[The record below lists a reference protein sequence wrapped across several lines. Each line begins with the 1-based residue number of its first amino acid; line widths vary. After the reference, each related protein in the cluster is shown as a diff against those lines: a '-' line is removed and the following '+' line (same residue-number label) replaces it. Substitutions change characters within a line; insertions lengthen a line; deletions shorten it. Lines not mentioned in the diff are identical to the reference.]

1 MRRGDDGARRAPDVP
16 AFSLLTV
23 RTTTTIGIAF
33 GGIMFEKTA
42 RYYDKIYAFKDY
54 AAEVRTLI
62 GFVERELGEAGGR
75 LLDVAC
81 GTGKHLE
88 LLRESFEVEGLD
100 LSSELLDVARERLP
114 DVCFHC
120 ADMRDFKV
128 PARFDVITCL
138 FSAIGYMTSFD
149 DLARAIR
156 SMGDHLARGGLLIVE
171 PWFTPDQWMPNTAHA
186 MLIDEP
192 ELKIARVN
200 TSLVDGRVSIV
211 DLHHLIATPEETTH
225 ILEKHRLGLFTV
237 DEMTSAFE
245 QANLRVRHD
254 EEGLTGRG
262 LYLARKGPQS

>member
-1 MRRGDDGARRAPDVP
+1 
-16 AFSLLTV
+16 
-23 RTTTTIGIAF
+23 
-33 GGIMFEKTA
+33 MFEKTA

-62 GFVERELGEAGGR
+62 GFVKRELGEARGC

-88 LLRESFEVEGLD
+88 FLRESFEVEGLD
-100 LSSELLDVARERLP
+100 LSPELLDVARERLP
-114 DVCFHC
+114 DVRFHC
-120 ADMRDFKV
+120 ADMRDFEIL
-128 PARFDVITCL
+128 ARFDVIACL
-138 FSAIGYMTSFD
+138 FSAIGYMTVLD
-149 DLARAIR
+149 DLACAIR
-156 SMGDHLARGGLLIVE
+156 SMGDHLVPGGLLIVE
-171 PWFTPDQWMPNTAHA
+171 PWFTPEQWMPNTAHA

-200 TSLVDGRVSIV
+200 TSLAEGRVSIV

-225 ILEKHRLGLFTV
+225 ILEKHRLGLHTV

-245 QANLRVRHD
+245 QANLSVRYD

-262 LYLARKGPQS
+262 LYLARKGSES